1 MSFAS
6 QQTKPGQTLGEYSL
20 IVSFL
25 AIALVAFLVLPGDEV
40 NGFYN
45 AVDQALAALEL

>member
-1 MSFAS
+1 
-6 QQTKPGQTLGEYSL
+6 LEYSL
-20 IVSFL
+20 LAVSL
-25 AIALVAFLVLPGDEV
+25 AISLVAALMPLGDEV

>member
-1 MSFAS
+1 V
-6 QQTKPGQTLGEYSL
+6 EYSL

-25 AIALVAFLVLPGDEV
+25 AIALVATLMPLGDEV

-45 AVDQALAALEL
+45 AVD